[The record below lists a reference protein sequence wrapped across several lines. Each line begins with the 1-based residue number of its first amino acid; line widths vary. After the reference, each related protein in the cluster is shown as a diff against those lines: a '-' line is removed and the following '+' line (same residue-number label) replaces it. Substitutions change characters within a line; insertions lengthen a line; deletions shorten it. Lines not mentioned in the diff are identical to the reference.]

1 LLAQWKRFTLRA
13 VMIVPRLFDGELP
26 ALAVPRALI
35 VGPYP
40 LVLAAF
46 ARLLSGPPLNARVET
61 TTRSDEAVDSALNGD
76 FQLVLCDL
84 RAEPV
89 PGAELA
95 ARLTRLCESTRVI
108 LLAEAEDG
116 PLLLTSLECG
126 AAGFFT
132 KDASAD
138 EFLEG
143 VRAVRAGHYAVGR
156 KLVRPVFAVLAG
168 GPPAD
173 RNGQW
178 NSLSPSERSIL
189 AMVGLAH
196 STRSI
201 AAARG
206 ISPKTVRNHLANIY
220 RKLELKNRSEAILW
234 SARAQRSEHQ

>member
-1 LLAQWKRFTLRA
+1 
-13 VMIVPRLFDGELP
+13 MIVPRLFDGELP
-26 ALAVPRALI
+26 GVEMPRALI

-46 ARLLSGPPLNARVET
+46 ARLLAGPPLNARVDIT
-61 TTRSDEAVDSALNGD
+61 THSDEAVVRALKGD
-76 FQLVLCDL
+76 FQLVFCDL

-89 PGAELA
+89 PGAEVA
-95 ARLTRLCESTRVI
+95 ARLMRLRESTRVI

-156 KLVRPVFAVLAG
+156 KLVKPALAMLAG
-168 GPPAD
+168 GRQPD
-173 RNGQW
+173 RGGQW
-178 NSLSPSERSIL
+178 NRLSASERSIL
-189 AMVGLAH
+189 TMVGLAH

-234 SARAQRSEHQ
+234 SARAQRSENQRQ

>member
-1 LLAQWKRFTLRA
+1 
-13 VMIVPRLFDGELP
+13 MIVPRLFDGELP
-26 ALAVPRALI
+26 AAEVPRALV

-46 ARLLSGPPLNARVET
+46 ARLLAGPPLNARVDL
-61 TTRSDEAVDSALNGD
+61 TTRSDEALGRALNGD
-76 FQLVLCDL
+76 FQLVFCDL

-89 PGAELA
+89 PGAEVA
-95 ARLTRLCESTRVI
+95 ARLLRQRASTRVI

-116 PLLLTSLECG
+116 PLMLTSLECG

-156 KLVRPVFAVLAG
+156 KLVKPALAMLAG
-168 GPPAD
+168 RPQAD
-173 RNGQW
+173 ERGQW
-178 NSLSPSERSIL
+178 SRLSASERSIL
-189 AMVGLAH
+189 TMVGLAH

-234 SARAQRSEHQ
+234 SARARRSENHLD

>member
-1 LLAQWKRFTLRA
+1 
-13 VMIVPRLFDGELP
+13 MIVPRLFDGELP
-26 ALAVPRALI
+26 GVEMPRALI

-46 ARLLSGPPLNARVET
+46 ARLLAGPPLNARVDIT
-61 TTRSDEAVDSALNGD
+61 THSDEAVVRALKGD
-76 FQLVLCDL
+76 FQLVFCDL

-89 PGAELA
+89 PGAEVA
-95 ARLTRLCESTRVI
+95 ARLMRLR
-108 LLAEAEDG
+108 EDG

-156 KLVRPVFAVLAG
+156 KLVKPALAMLAG
-168 GPPAD
+168 GRQPD
-173 RNGQW
+173 RGGQW
-178 NSLSPSERSIL
+178 NRLSASERSIL
-189 AMVGLAH
+189 TMVGLAH

-234 SARAQRSEHQ
+234 SARAQRSENQRQ